1 MKKKFL
7 IGTLLLS
14 VGLLG
19 VLSLNAANNRIQIVS
34 ENDSVKT
41 LSSDGAS
48 ILNTINTSTSDL
60 VNGEVNI
67 EIILNNSKN
76 TEVMYAIDNG
86 AAVASIKNNV
96 IDSIKSNASTISAM
110 DNLKQGVAY
119 TTKNGSESAISI
131 VELDTVGIETALENV
146 KTATAGNDGAIFDA
160 IDHAAEKFSSSN
172 VDNKVLVVFAGSL
185 GTLSTEQVSALK
197 TKMEGL
203 KANGIKVIAYGINLG
218 TASANFN
225 TIFESGVKYEVATAN
240 ISTGLNFTTN
250 LAAYLPSAK
259 QNVNGSITFD
269 SYILNNFEIKN
280 VATTVGTANYD
291 KATNQINWT
300 PGSIGINQVEK
311 LTYTLSLKSV
321 VDESIVDKLNL
332 RTNRQI
338 KISGTGNGVTFDDS
352 YPKDQTVD
360 DEICSPTIRILR
372 EAVDNPKTG
381 IENFMIAGI
390 CMIAVGAITLLVLNR
405 KNQFN
410 RI

>member
-7 IGTLLLS
+7 IGTLIAS
-14 VGLLG
+14 ISLLG
-19 VLSLNAANNRIQIVS
+19 VLSLNAAGNRIQIVS
-34 ENDSVKT
+34 ENDSAKT

-60 VNGEVNI
+60 VNGEINI

-86 AAVASIKNNV
+86 PAMASIKNEV
-96 IDSIKSNASTISAM
+96 IDSIKTNASTLEKM
-110 DNLKQGVAY
+110 DNLKQGVAN
-119 TTKNGSESAISI
+119 TTKNGSDSA
-131 VELDTVGIETALENV
+131 VTVVDLDTTGISTALENIKGV
-146 KTATAGNDGAIFDA
+146 SEGIDGSIFDA
-160 IDHAAEKFSSSN
+160 IDYAAEKFSSN
-172 VDNKVLVVFAGSL
+172 AENKVLVVFTGSL
-185 GTLSTEQVSALK
+185 GTLTTDQVNSLK
-197 TKMEGL
+197 AKMEGL
-203 KANGIKVIAYGINLG
+203 KANGIKVIAYGINLSG
-218 TASANFN
+218 ASTNFN
-225 TIFESGVKYEVATAN
+225 TIFESGVKYEVATSN
-240 ISTGLNFTTN
+240 ISSGLNFTTDMQ
-250 LAAYLPSAK
+250 AYLPSAK
-259 QNVNGSITFD
+259 QNVNGSVTFD

-280 VATTVGTANYD
+280 VASTTGTASFD
-291 KATNQINWT
+291 TATNTVVWT
-300 PGSIGINQVEK
+300 PGSVGINQVEK

-321 VDESIVDKLNL
+321 VDESIVDKINL

-338 KISGTGNGVTFDDS
+338 KISGTGAGVTFNNS
-352 YPKDQTVD
+352 YPEDRTVD

-381 IENFMIAGI
+381 IENYMIAGI